1 VKEPFAILALAVLLG
16 GAAPPVTFVPVAPQ
30 FAPASEEYRSVW
42 ETDGARIVEAL
53 ERAAGLPFPPG
64 RIDAIVSEGRPMAA
78 YDGRTVRLR
87 ASYSP
92 AYKKATLVHEL
103 GHRLALGLPRSAGL
117 DDHKLL
123 YLFLYDAW
131 TDLYGQAFA
140 DRMASIER
148 RIGPAYEAAWDWA
161 LAMTREQRQARL
173 AALRAQSAASQT
185 APSSSPRL
193 RPAVDEKPKARWSG
207 WFR

>member
-1 VKEPFAILALAVLLG
+1 MLAGVTPKPLLILPLAAVLG
-16 GAAPPVTFVPVAPQ
+16 AAAPPLSFHPVGPQ
-30 FAPASEEYRSVW
+30 FAAASDDYRRVW
-42 ETDGARIVEAL
+42 EAEGPRIVEAL
-53 ERAAGLPFPPG
+53 ERESGLSFPAN
-64 RIDAIVSEGRPMAA
+64 RIDVIVSEGRPMTA
-78 YDGRTVRLR
+78 YDGRTIRLR

-103 GHRLALGLPRSAGL
+103 GHRLALGFPSRGGL
-117 DDHKLL
+117 DDHRLL

-140 DRMASIER
+140 DRMVSIER
-148 RIGPAYEAAWDWA
+148 RIGPAYEAAWTWA

-173 AALRAQSAASQT
+173 AGLRTQPIASQT

-193 RPAVDEKPKARWSG
+193 R
-207 WFR
+207 